1 MTWAKEKK
9 RDMIFEPTPPRS
21 PEPNGVPERLAG
33 YLNQTARAMIID
45 AWLPAYLWPFAID
58 TAAYTVK
65 RIVIPGETK
74 SALQKYRED
83 LCDGTGNVLYK

>member
-1 MTWAKEKK
+1 
-9 RDMIFEPTPPRS
+9 MIFEPTSPRS
-21 PEPNGVPERLAG
+21 PEPNGVPELRAG

-65 RIVIPGETK
+65 RIVSPGETK
-74 SALQKYRED
+74 STEILRRSRMERMASQNQY
-83 LCDGTGNVLYK
+83 